1 MCLYTGKP
9 NGKSGEI
16 AGTSHSFND
25 KIFRIQTFETC
36 YSLATFKFS
45 QSVAAFLISTECCCC
60 CISKPDLFDR
70 QLCLVLVVVMV
81 TVMEVTMM
89 MNVNDNGDDHDKD
102 DCDDDNYN

>member
-45 QSVAAFLISTECCCC
+45 QSVAAFLINSTECC

-70 QLCLVLVVVMV
+70 QLCLVLVVVMM
-81 TVMEVTMM
+81 TIMEVTMM
-89 MNVNDNGDDHDKD
+89 MNVNDNGDDDDKD